1 MKSIRPFALCLA
13 LLPLLGGCGGN
24 AGGSSATTPDSS
36 IASDSAT
43 VSSSAAARTVT
54 DVWGRTVELP
64 ETVDGIV
71 CLGSGAPRMAA
82 YLDVMDLLVGAE
94 EHDQEYTVL
103 RDYNPVWQETLSAL
117 PVVGAG
123 GGSGANNGYPEE
135 IITAAPDVILAG
147 FTAEAADELQSQTG
161 IPVVCVRYQSI
172 NFVDQTFYDAMEV
185 FAQVVGA
192 EERCQE
198 VLSYID
204 SCKEDLAA
212 RSESLQ
218 SPRVYTGAVTFSGRH
233 GFAGTYANF
242 GPFLAVGANNVA
254 DELAGQNYFEVDLE
268 KVVTWDPEI
277 IFLDPGNMDLVQ
289 DEYRQNPGYFQSLG
303 AVQAGQLYAMPSF
316 NNCGT
321 NITYALMDA
330 YYAGTVLYPEAFSDI
345 EMAEKG
351 GEILT
356 ALLGEDT
363 FEQMKEGGLV
373 YGPLTLE

>member
-13 LLPLLGGCGGN
+13 LLPLLGGCGGQN
-24 AGGSSATTPDSS
+24 DTAGSSQAASTPASS
-36 IASDSAT
+36 QAASAETS
-43 VSSSAAARTVT
+43 ARTVT

-103 RDYNPVWQETLSAL
+103 RDYNPVWQETLSTL

-147 FTAEAADELQSQTG
+147 FTAEAADELESQTG

-172 NFVDQTFYDAMEV
+172 NFVDQSFYDAMEV

-192 EERCQE
+192 EDRCQE

-212 RSESLQ
+212 RSEGQ
-218 SPRVYTGAVTFSGRH
+218 ESPRVYTGAVTFSGRH

-242 GPFLAVGANNVA
+242 GPFLAIGADNVA
-254 DELAGQNYFEVDLE
+254 DELADQNYFEVDLE

-277 IFLDPGNMDLVQ
+277 IFLDPGNMDLVK
-289 DEYRQNPGYFQSLG
+289 DEYSQNPGYFQSLK
-303 AVQAGQLYAMPSF
+303 AVQDGQLYAMPSF

-330 YYAGTVLYPEAFSDI
+330 YYAGKVLYPEAFADV
-345 EMAEKG
+345 EMEEKG
-351 GEILT
+351 GEILQT
-356 ALLGEDT
+356 LLGADT

>member
-36 IASDSAT
+36 T
-43 VSSSAAARTVT
+43 VSGSGAARTVT

-172 NFVDQTFYDAMEV
+172 NFVDQSFYDAMEV

-204 SCKEDLAA
+204 SCKADLAA
-212 RSESLQ
+212 RSEGLQ
-218 SPRVYTGAVTFSGRH
+218 SPGSTPAPSPSRDGTASPEPTPTSAPSWPSGP
-233 GFAGTYANF
+233 T
-242 GPFLAVGANNVA
+242 
-254 DELAGQNYFEVDLE
+254 
-268 KVVTWDPEI
+268 TW
-277 IFLDPGNMDLVQ
+277 
-289 DEYRQNPGYFQSLG
+289 R
-303 AVQAGQLYAMPSF
+303 
-316 NNCGT
+316 T
-321 NITYALMDA
+321 NWPART
-330 YYAGTVLYPEAFSDI
+330 
-345 EMAEKG
+345 
-351 GEILT
+351 
-356 ALLGEDT
+356 
-363 FEQMKEGGLV
+363 
-373 YGPLTLE
+373 TLR